1 MDIIESAGLGQR
13 YQRTWALR
21 DCTLA
26 VPDGH
31 LVALV
36 GPNGAG
42 KPTLLHMAVG
52 LVSPPAGAVSVP
64 GQPAGS
70 LGARHGTAFVAQ
82 NAPLYPNLP
91 VAAMLQVPRNLNR
104 RWGQPRAEAR
114 LAELGI
120 PLDRKAGKLSGG
132 QQAQLALTVALAR
145 RPRLLVLDEPL
156 AALDPVARSDF
167 MAAVLAAVAGDGIS
181 VVLSSHLLAELDR
194 VADYLIVLAHGQLQ
208 LAGQVADLLAG
219 HRVLTGP
226 APETAQQAER
236 PGLVHAHR
244 LGAQAQLLVKATPA
258 AAPVPPGWQQRAA
271 SLAEIALGYL
281 RAAGGAAGTRPCR
294 ARPGWAPEPGHD
306 HARSRRRCRSWCWP
320 CPG

>member
-1 MDIIESAGLGQR
+1 MNIIESAGLGKR
-13 YQRTWALR
+13 YRRTWALR

-42 KPTLLHMAVG
+42 KTTLLHMAVG
-52 LVSPPAGAVSVP
+52 LVSPTAGAVRVLG

-70 LGARHGTAFVAQ
+70 PGALDGTAFVAQ

-91 VAAMLQVPRNLNR
+91 VAAMLRVARNLNR
-104 RWGQPRAEAR
+104 QWDQPRAEAR

-156 AALDPVARSDF
+156 AALDPVAAERF
-167 MAAVLAAVAGDGIS
+167 HGRGAGRAWPATAS
-181 VVLSSHLLAELDR
+181 R
-194 VADYLIVLAHGQLQ
+194 WCCP
-208 LAGQVADLLAG
+208 
-219 HRVLTGP
+219 GP
-226 APETAQQAER
+226 AER
-236 PGLVHAHR
+236 MTVSGPRSARWHPGR
-244 LGAQAQLLVKATPA
+244 PSWPA
-258 AAPVPPGWQQRAA
+258 GGPGRPRPPPRWPRPPG
-271 SLAEIALGYL
+271 
-281 RAAGGAAGTRPCR
+281 
-294 ARPGWAPEPGHD
+294 GH
-306 HARSRRRCRSWCWP
+306 
-320 CPG
+320 

>member
-1 MDIIESAGLGQR
+1 MNIIESAGLGKR
-13 YQRTWALR
+13 YRRTWALR

-42 KPTLLHMAVG
+42 KTTLLHMAVG
-52 LVSPPAGAVSVP
+52 LVSPTAGAVSVLG

-70 LGARHGTAFVAQ
+70 PGALDGTAFVAQ
-82 NAPLYPNLP
+82 NAPLYQNLP
-91 VAAMLQVPRNLNR
+91 VTAMLQVARNLNR
-104 RWGQPRAEAR
+104 QWDQPRAEAR

-167 MAAVLAAVAGDGIS
+167 MTAVLAAVAGDGIS
-181 VVLSSHLLAELDR
+181 VVLSSHMLAELDR
-194 VADYLIVLAHGQLQ
+194 VADYLIVLSHGRLQ
-208 LAGQVADLLAG
+208 LAGQVAGLLAG

-226 APETAQQAER
+226 APEHPQHAQRA
-236 PGLVHAHR
+236 GLVHAHR
-244 LGAQAQLLVKATPA
+244 QGAQALWLVEATA
-258 AAPVPPGWQQRAA
+258 AADPVPAGWQQRAA
-271 SLAEIALGYL
+271 SLEEIALGYL
-281 RAAGGAAGTRPCR
+281 RAAGDPPVLDAGPSPAALGAGAR
-294 ARPGWAPEPGHD
+294 A
-306 HARSRRRCRSWCWP
+306 
-320 CPG
+320 

>member
-1 MDIIESAGLGQR
+1 MNIIESAGLGKR
-13 YQRTWALR
+13 YRRTWALR

-26 VPDGH
+26 VPAGH

-42 KPTLLHMAVG
+42 KTTLLHMAVG
-52 LVSPPAGAVSVP
+52 LVSPTAGVVRVLG

-70 LGARHGTAFVAQ
+70 PPALDGTAFVAQ

-91 VAAMLQVPRNLNR
+91 VAAMLHVARNLNR
-104 RWGQPRAEAR
+104 QWDQPRAEAR

-167 MAAVLAAVAGDGIS
+167 MTAVLAAVAGDGIS
-181 VVLSSHLLAELDR
+181 VVLSSHMLAELDR
-194 VADYLIVLAHGQLQ
+194 VADYLIVLSHGRLQ

-226 APETAQQAER
+226 ATEPPHFAER
-236 PGLVHAHR
+236 QRLVHAHR
-244 LGAQAQLLVKATPA
+244 PGGQAQLLVMTTA
-258 AAPVPPGWQQRAA
+258 AASPGPPGWQQRPA
-271 SLAEIALGYL
+271 SLEEIALGYL
-281 RAAGGAAGTRPCR
+281 RAAGDPVPPAAGPSP
-294 ARPGWAPEPGHD
+294 AALAAGAQ
-306 HARSRRRCRSWCWP
+306 S
-320 CPG
+320 

>member
-1 MDIIESAGLGQR
+1 MNIIESAGLGKR
-13 YQRTWALR
+13 YRRTWALR

-42 KPTLLHMAVG
+42 KTTLLHMAVG
-52 LVSPPAGAVSVP
+52 LVSPTAGAIRVL
-64 GQPAGS
+64 GGRPAGS
-70 LGARHGTAFVAQ
+70 PGALDGTAFVAQ

-91 VAAMLQVPRNLNR
+91 VAAMLRVARNLNR
-104 RWGQPRAEAR
+104 QWDQPRAEAR

-167 MAAVLAAVAGDGIS
+167 MAAVAGEGIS
-181 VVLSSHLLAELDR
+181 VVLSSHMLAELDR
-194 VADYLIVLAHGQLQ
+194 VADYLIVLSHGRPQ
-208 LAGQVADLLAG
+208 LAGQVTDLLAG

-226 APETAQQAER
+226 ARETPQHAER
-236 PGLVHAHR
+236 QCLVHAHR
-244 LGAQAQLLVKATPA
+244 LGAQAQLLVKATA
-258 AAPVPPGWQQRAA
+258 AASPGPPGWHQRPA
-271 SLAEIALGYL
+271 SLEEIALGYL
-281 RAAGGAAGTRPCR
+281 RAAGDAVPSAAGPSP
-294 ARPGWAPEPGHD
+294 AALAAG
-306 HARSRRRCRSWCWP
+306 ARS
-320 CPG
+320 

>member
-1 MDIIESAGLGQR
+1 MSIIESVGLGKR
-13 YQRTWALR
+13 YRRTWALR

-26 VPDGH
+26 IPDGH

-42 KPTLLHMAVG
+42 KTTLLHMAVG
-52 LVSPPAGAVSVP
+52 LVSPTAGAVRVLG

-70 LGARHGTAFVAQ
+70 PGALDGTAFVAQ

-91 VAAMLQVPRNLNR
+91 VADMLHVARNLNR
-104 RWGQPRAEAR
+104 QWDQPRAEAR

-167 MAAVLAAVAGDGIS
+167 MAGVLDAVAGDGIS
-181 VVLSSHLLAELDR
+181 VVLSSHMLAELDR
-194 VADYLIVLAHGQLQ
+194 VADYLILLSHGRLQ
-208 LAGQVADLLAG
+208 LAGQVTDLLAG

-226 APETAQQAER
+226 ATETAQHAER
-236 PGLVHAHR
+236 PGVVHAHHP
-244 LGAQAQLLVKATPA
+244 GAQAQLLVKAT
-258 AAPVPPGWQQRAA
+258 APVPPGWQQRPA
-271 SLAEIALGYL
+271 SLEEIALGYL
-281 RAAGGAAGTRPCR
+281 RAAGDAGPAAVSRPLAGLDAAAR
-294 ARPGWAPEPGHD
+294 A
-306 HARSRRRCRSWCWP
+306 
-320 CPG
+320 

>member
-1 MDIIESAGLGQR
+1 MDIIESAGLGKR
-13 YQRTWALR
+13 YRRTWALR

-26 VPDGH
+26 IPDGH

-36 GPNGAG
+36 GPDGAG
-42 KPTLLHMAVG
+42 KTTLLHMAVG
-52 LVSPPAGAVSVP
+52 LVSPTAGTVRVL
-64 GQPAGS
+64 GGEPAGS
-70 LGARHGTAFVAQ
+70 PGALDGTAFVAQ
-82 NAPLYPNLP
+82 NAPLYQNLP
-91 VAAMLQVPRNLNR
+91 VAAMLHVARNLNR
-104 RWGQPRAEAR
+104 RWDQPRAETR

-167 MAAVLAAVAGDGIS
+167 MTAVQAAVAEDGIS
-181 VVLSSHLLAELDR
+181 VVLSSHMLAELDR
-194 VADYLIVLAHGQLQ
+194 VADYLIVLSYGRLQ

-226 APETAQQAER
+226 ATETAHLDER
-236 PGLVHAHR
+236 PCLVHAHHQ
-244 LGAQAQLLVKATPA
+244 GAQAQLLVKATAA

-271 SLAEIALGYL
+271 SLEEIALGYL
-281 RAAGGAAGTRPCR
+281 RAAGDTVPPAWPSPVALGAGAR
-294 ARPGWAPEPGHD
+294 A
-306 HARSRRRCRSWCWP
+306 
-320 CPG
+320 